1 MGEIYSEKWLLAA
14 FWKILGAYSPKQ
26 LVLILV
32 LIKKQLINL
41 FDLDVEMN
49 PITLQVKL
57 LFLVEC
63 LLNLL
68 RGISSGYGL

>member
-1 MGEIYSEKWLLAA
+1 MAVGCFLENIRCLFSKAA
-14 FWKILGAYSPKQ
+14 G
-26 LVLILV
+26 LILV

-49 PITLQVKL
+49 PLTLQVKL